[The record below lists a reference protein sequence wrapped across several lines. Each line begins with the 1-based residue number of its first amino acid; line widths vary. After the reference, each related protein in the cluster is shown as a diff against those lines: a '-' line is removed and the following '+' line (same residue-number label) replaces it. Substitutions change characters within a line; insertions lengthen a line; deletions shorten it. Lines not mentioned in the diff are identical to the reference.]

1 MPGRPDVLASPLG
14 RRALFALLYFAE
26 GAPIGYVW
34 WALPTRLREAG
45 VPVEQVT
52 AMSALLTL
60 PWAFKFV
67 WAPLVDAL
75 RPRRAGLR
83 AWITGAQLAMGATLL
98 PIVGLDIARHYG
110 FLLACLLAHAVAA
123 ATQDVAIDALAVRC
137 TPREELGSITG
148 WMQIGMLAGRA
159 GFGGVALVVEAQVG
173 ARAVVIALIALVWA
187 SSLIVWLADEPP
199 LDREGGMSAR
209 MSQFGSMAGRV
220 FSSRTT
226 WLGLAVAATGGAAM
240 EATGIVAGP
249 LLIDLGIAKEGV
261 GRFFAGPAVVCM
273 GVGALLGGR
282 LSDRLVGHAGLS
294 REHFLT
300 GAIFAVALGV
310 VVTGS
315 SLGSVGESSHTLA
328 VSLLAVDYLLF
339 GIYTAAAYALFMSL
353 TDPQLGGTQFSA
365 FMGGINLCSVWSGWA
380 VGQLA
385 SDWGYPT
392 ALWAMG
398 LASFVA
404 WPLLVGISRS
414 ERRRAY
420 SPLRC
425 AAESPA
431 LRPKKVQSPSDMPE
445 L

>member
-1 MPGRPDVLASPLG
+1 MPRRLNVLASPVG
-14 RRALFALLYFAE
+14 RRALFSLLYFAE

-75 RPRRAGLR
+75 RPERAGLR
-83 AWITGAQLAMGATLL
+83 AWITGAQLSMGATLL
-98 PIVGLDIARHYG
+98 PIVGLDIAEHYG
-110 FLLACLLAHAVAA
+110 FLLMCLLAHAVAA
-123 ATQDVAIDALAVRC
+123 ATQDVAIDALAVCC
-137 TPREELGSITG
+137 TPRDELGSITG

-159 GFGGVALVVEAQVG
+159 CFGGIALVVEAQIG
-173 ARAVVIALIALVWA
+173 ARAVVLALIALVWG
-187 SSLIVWLADEPP
+187 SSVIVWLADEPR
-199 LDREGGMSAR
+199 LGREGGASAR
-209 MSQFGSMAGRV
+209 LSQFVSMAHRV

-273 GVGALLGGR
+273 GVGALVGGR
-282 LSDRLVGHAGLS
+282 LSDRSGGRPGLS
-294 REHFLT
+294 RERFLSF
-300 GAIFAVALGV
+300 AIAGVALGV
-310 VVTGS
+310 TLMGVLLDGIGTGN
-315 SLGSVGESSHTLA
+315 HALA
-328 VSLLAVDYLLF
+328 VAMLAVDYALF

-353 TDPQLGGTQFSA
+353 TDPELGGTQFSA
-365 FMGGINLCSVWSGWA
+365 FMGGINLCGVWSGWA

-385 SDWGYPT
+385 GLFGYPV
-392 ALWAMG
+392 ALAAMG
-398 LASFVA
+398 AASLTA
-404 WPLLVGISRS
+404 WPLLVGIAGTRRTRGLIDS
-414 ERRRAY
+414 EA
-420 SPLRC
+420 
-425 AAESPA
+425 
-431 LRPKKVQSPSDMPE
+431 D
-445 L
+445 